1 MLVPTP
7 ALLRGSAASRSVH
20 LPEATGVPSLKP
32 VKTGLGH
39 LLAILLLVQ
48 CGPGGLKSDPASN
61 PSGGTSTSAGASK
74 LSAVDSERS
83 GADSEP
89 PPLPKV
95 VPGSPIVSGP
105 AEADPRLVVRNA
117 YQKPQYVF
125 LESRLLGSVDSG
137 AQGSFAIPP
146 GAHSVT
152 FSDSRDG
159 RSNRKTLAEV
169 FDSGYAYH
177 YDVLAH

>member
-1 MLVPTP
+1 VN
-7 ALLRGSAASRSVH
+7 
-20 LPEATGVPSLKP
+20 
-32 VKTGLGH
+32 TGLGQ
-39 LLAILLLVQ
+39 LLASLLLVQ
-48 CGPGGLKSDPASN
+48 CGPGLKSDPAST
-61 PSGGTSTSAGASK
+61 PSGGATNSAGASK
-74 LSAVDSERS
+74 SSAP
-83 GADSEP
+83 DSEP
-89 PPLPKV
+89 SPPEV
-95 VPGSPIVSGP
+95 VPGAPIVSGP

-117 YQKPQYVF
+117 YQKSQYVF
-125 LESRLLGSVDSG
+125 LESRLLGSVEPG
-137 AQGSFAIPP
+137 QEGSFEIPP